1 MKKALLGLGIIS
13 LFLSSCTE
21 DRTIEAEK
29 VIIIDPSSQL
39 IYYWN
44 FNALSGT
51 VTAVNPDFTSSA
63 AQATITYDGAGAGF
77 MDGDTGGYTIN
88 ARNNDPAENLL
99 KVRNPSNT
107 RNLTLT
113 LPTTGFKKVV
123 LQFALSRSNNGA
135 TTQNYTYTTDGTNY
149 TTVGLS
155 KISHNPSPDP
165 TVDLI
170 ALDFSSIT
178 NINNNPNFKLK
189 IDFVGEAAAN
199 PTGNNRFDNITLE
212 GIPIL

>member
-1 MKKALLGLGIIS
+1 MKKALLVFGILGM
-13 LFLSSCTE
+13 FLSSCTE

-29 VIIIDPSSQL
+29 VVIIDPSSQL

-135 TTQNYTYTTDGTNY
+135 TTQNYTYTTDGINY
-149 TTVGLS
+149 TSVGLS
-155 KISHNPSPDP
+155 KISHNPSADP

-178 NINNNPNFKLK
+178 SINNNPNFKLK

>member
-1 MKKALLGLGIIS
+1 MKKALLVFGILS
-13 LFLSSCTE
+13 MFLSSCTE
-21 DRTIEAEK
+21 DRSIEAEK

-63 AQATITYDGAGAGF
+63 AQATITYDGAGVGF

-155 KISHNPSPDP
+155 KISHNPSADP

-178 NINNNPNFKLK
+178 SINNNPNFKLK

>member
-1 MKKALLGLGIIS
+1 MKKALLVLGILS
-13 LFLSSCTE
+13 MFLSSCTE
-21 DRTIEAEK
+21 DRSIEAEK

-155 KISHNPSPDP
+155 KISHNPSADP

-178 NINNNPNFKLK
+178 SINNNPNFKLK

>member
-1 MKKALLGLGIIS
+1 MKKALLVFGILGM
-13 LFLSSCTE
+13 FLSSCTE

-29 VIIIDPSSQL
+29 VVIIDPTSQL

-135 TTQNYTYTTDGTNY
+135 TTQNYTYTTDGINY
-149 TTVGLS
+149 TSVGLS
-155 KISHNPSPDP
+155 KISHNPSADP

-178 NINNNPNFKLK
+178 SINNNPNFKLK

>member
-1 MKKALLGLGIIS
+1 MKKALFFFGILGM
-13 LFLSSCTE
+13 FLSSCTE

-29 VIIIDPSSQL
+29 VVIIDPTSQL

>member
-1 MKKALLGLGIIS
+1 MKKALFFFGILGM
-13 LFLSSCTE
+13 FLSSCTE

-63 AQATITYDGAGAGF
+63 EQANITYDGAGAGF

-113 LPTTGFKKVV
+113 MPTTGFKKVV

-155 KISHNPSPDP
+155 KISHNPSADP

-178 NINNNPNFKLK
+178 SINNNPNFKLK

>member
-1 MKKALLGLGIIS
+1 MKKALLCLGIIS
-13 LFLSSCTE
+13 LFFSSCTE

-44 FNALSGT
+44 FNTLSGT
-51 VTAVNPDFTSSA
+51 VTTVNPDFTSSP
-63 AQATITYDGAGAGF
+63 AQATITYDGVGAGF

-107 RNLTLT
+107 RNLILT
-113 LPTTGFKKVV
+113 LPTTGFKKMVF
-123 LQFALSRSNNGA
+123 QFALSRSNNGA
-135 TTQNYTYTTDGTNY
+135 TTQNYTYTTDGINY
-149 TTVGLS
+149 TNVGLS
-155 KISHNPSPDP
+155 KISHNPSADP

-178 NINNNPNFKLK
+178 SINNNPNFKLK
-189 IDFVGEAAAN
+189 IDFVGEAAGN

>member
-1 MKKALLGLGIIS
+1 MKKALLVFGILGM
-13 LFLSSCTE
+13 FLSSCTE

-29 VIIIDPSSQL
+29 VVIIDPTSQL

-63 AQATITYDGAGAGF
+63 AQATITYDGSGAGF

-88 ARNNDPAENLL
+88 TRNNDPAENLL

-178 NINNNPNFKLK
+178 SINNNPNFKLK
-189 IDFVGEAAAN
+189 IDFVGESAAN

>member
-1 MKKALLGLGIIS
+1 MKKALFFFGILGM
-13 LFLSSCTE
+13 FLSSCTE

-29 VIIIDPSSQL
+29 VVIIDPTSQL

-155 KISHNPSPDP
+155 KFHTTLHQIQR
-165 TVDLI
+165 
-170 ALDFSSIT
+170 SI
-178 NINNNPNFKLK
+178 
-189 IDFVGEAAAN
+189 
-199 PTGNNRFDNITLE
+199 
-212 GIPIL
+212 